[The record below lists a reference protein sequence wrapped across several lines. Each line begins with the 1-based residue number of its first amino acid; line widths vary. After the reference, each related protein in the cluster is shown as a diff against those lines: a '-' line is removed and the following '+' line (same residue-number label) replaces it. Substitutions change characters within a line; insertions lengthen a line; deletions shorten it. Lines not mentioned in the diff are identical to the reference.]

1 MTRIDQVGD
10 AAITVLADQGARGLT
25 HRAVDLAGD
34 LPPGTTSNYARTRA
48 ALLMLTLHRIA
59 ELDAADG
66 AAAQADEPS
75 ADVDAPVTV
84 AGLTGLLATMLHR
97 MLTDEA
103 ARHRVLARLE
113 LAFEATKRPEL
124 RTAYD
129 ELGGAFRAQVAELLA
144 LAGSAAPGR
153 DAWTLIAWFEGTAFY
168 ALAGAGGAAGPSL
181 SELYAQVSTLLAS
194 MCGLHGHGQMSWP
207 AEVDPAVP
215 LHVPGRSQVGE
226 PLHQA
231 PDRDPR
237 LQPRQRRAQ
246 AVMRPGAE

>member
-1 MTRIDQVGD
+1 VTRIDQVGD
-10 AAITVLADQGARGLT
+10 AAIAVLAEQGARGLT

-48 ALLMLTLHRIA
+48 ALLMLTLRRIA
-59 ELDAADG
+59 ELDAA
-66 AAAQADEPS
+66 QANEPS
-75 ADVDAPVTV
+75 ADVDAPLTA

-97 MLTDEA
+97 TLTDEA
-103 ARHRVLARLE
+103 PRRRVLARLE
-113 LAFEATKRPEL
+113 LAFEATRRPEL

-129 ELGGAFRAQVAELLA
+129 ELGGGFRAQVAELLA
-144 LAGSAAPGR
+144 LAGSATPAR

-168 ALAGAGGAAGPSL
+168 ALAGAGGSAVPSL
-181 SELYAQVSTLLAS
+181 SELHAQVSTLLAS
-194 MCGLHGHGQMSWP
+194 MCGLHGHWQMSWP

-237 LQPRQRRAQ
+237 LQPRQRRTQ

>member
-10 AAITVLADQGARGLT
+10 AAIAVLAEQGARGLT
-25 HRAVDLAGD
+25 HRAVDTAGD

-48 ALLMLTLHRIA
+48 ALLMLTLRRIA

-66 AAAQADEPS
+66 TAGAAGA
-75 ADVDAPVTV
+75 
-84 AGLTGLLATMLHR
+84 AGLAGLLATMLHR
-97 MLTDEA
+97 MLTDAA
-103 ARHRVLARLE
+103 ARRRVLARLE
-113 LAFEATKRPEL
+113 LAFEATRRPEL

-129 ELGGAFRAQVAELLA
+129 ELGGGFRAQVAELLA
-144 LAGSAAPGR
+144 LAGSATPAR

-168 ALAGAGGAAGPSL
+168 ALAGAGGAAVPSL

-194 MCGLHGHGQMSWP
+194 MGGLHGHWQMSWP